1 MGKAASVLILLGMA
15 LVGAWLILGIAFL
28 HRLTGWQLE
37 ASGALGPVG
46 ILLFLAGVTIARKRK
61 SA

>member
-1 MGKAASVLILLGMA
+1 MLILLGMA

-28 HRLTGWQLE
+28 HRLTDWQLE
-37 ASGALGPVG
+37 ASGTLGPVG
-46 ILLFLAGVTIARKRK
+46 ILLFLAGVTIARRRK

>member
-1 MGKAASVLILLGMA
+1 MGKAASVLILVGMA

-28 HRLTGWQLE
+28 HRLAGWQLE
-37 ASGALGPVG
+37 ASGGLGPVG
-46 ILLFLAGVTIARKRK
+46 ILLFLAGVTIARRRK